1 MERLLGCQRK
11 AGAMECKLLPT
22 KGAFETRYELSAK
35 DPAQDSDRQK
45 ESRRRSDPML
55 VIWRQAAARHDTV
68 DVGMPLQCLTPG
80 VEDAQ
85 ETDLGSQMPGIGR
98 DFEQRFRAGLEQE
111 PEEDFLVLPHQRN
124 QRVRH
129 AENQMI
135 VVDG

>member
-55 VIWRQAAARHDTV
+55 VIWRQAPPGTTQWMW
-68 DVGMPLQCLTPG
+68 GCLCN
-80 VEDAQ
+80 V
-85 ETDLGSQMPGIGR
+85 
-98 DFEQRFRAGLEQE
+98 
-111 PEEDFLVLPHQRN
+111 
-124 QRVRH
+124 
-129 AENQMI
+129 
-135 VVDG
+135 